1 MNTLTIKSCL
11 FYTDGALWVWQLN
24 AETGRRKTMEVEK

>member
-11 FYTDGALWVWQLN
+11 FYTDGAPRGM
-24 AETGRRKTMEVEK
+24 AGKR